1 MVSRVK
7 EEEDP
12 WRDEL
17 IRSLD
22 SSRAIYSIISTFELE
37 YAREGGYSNGNIPRY
52 SLENWNKSFLSLPSS
67 IESSKLARSARK

>member
-22 SSRAIYSIISTFELE
+22 SSRAIYSIIST
-37 YAREGGYSNGNIPRY
+37 
-52 SLENWNKSFLSLPSS
+52 LSAS
-67 IESSKLARSARK
+67 

>member
-1 MVSRVK
+1 MVSRKKVK

-22 SSRAIYSIISTFELE
+22 SSRAIYSIIS
-37 YAREGGYSNGNIPRY
+37 R
-52 SLENWNKSFLSLPSS
+52 LSAS
-67 IESSKLARSARK
+67 